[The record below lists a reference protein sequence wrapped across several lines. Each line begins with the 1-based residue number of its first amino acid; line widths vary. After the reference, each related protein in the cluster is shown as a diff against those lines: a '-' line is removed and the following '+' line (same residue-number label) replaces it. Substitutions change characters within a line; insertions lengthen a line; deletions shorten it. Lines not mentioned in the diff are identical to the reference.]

1 MHTQAQPLPR
11 GLKALGQNQV
21 CFASGPAPLA
31 SSLLLPDALPWPCT
45 RHTLSSTLLRIAFHR
60 HLVLNLV
67 LFWKVPGLGG
77 LTFLPHG

>member
-1 MHTQAQPLPR
+1 MHTQAQTLPR
-11 GLKALGQNQV
+11 GHKALGQNRV
-21 CFASGPAPLA
+21 CFTSGPAPLA

-45 RHTLSSTLLRIAFHR
+45 RHTLSSTPLRIAFHR